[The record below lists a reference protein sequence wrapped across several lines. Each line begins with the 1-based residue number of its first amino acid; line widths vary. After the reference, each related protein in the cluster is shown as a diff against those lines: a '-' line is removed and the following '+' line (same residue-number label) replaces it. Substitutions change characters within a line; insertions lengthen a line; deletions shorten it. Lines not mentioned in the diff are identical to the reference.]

1 MIQENIIEIPILYIQ
16 SFSVTTSDRTICLDL
31 SSCTFVLCKHNIV
44 DLLTRTQKSDFE
56 IQLLIKISGHW
67 KISIIVTGCRHKN
80 IQPDDNIFN
89 VSAW

>member
-56 IQLLIKISGHW
+56 IQLLIKISGHQ
-67 KISIIVTGCRHKN
+67 KISIIVTGCLVLFLYWTGPN
-80 IQPDDNIFN
+80 
-89 VSAW
+89 